1 MSPSTLDST
10 LPFEISSRRC
20 ILFLLLTIPLLFGA
34 THPFVQGLYTFYLL
48 LGAGGWLLFVGS
60 RPRFRS
66 SRRRSRPKN
75 HASHPENHR
84 SEDLE
89 KTVKHSRQK
98 ISIWLWPALI
108 LLLYIAF
115 TTLPL
120 PLGLLAK
127 LSPLRAQQLGAVNT
141 LTDAGITFAPLSY
154 SGLLTL
160 KQGVF
165 YLALLLY
172 FLSARIL
179 LRRNQQ
185 FALQVVTIMVGIG
198 CFEAVYGLLQAMND
212 SLGVLWLP
220 SNFGAQGVARGT
232 IIYRNQY
239 ATFLNMCW
247 PLAVAIAA
255 LRVKK
260 HPPSLFLFAAGM
272 MILAVLFSLSRGG
285 TIALFCIAA
294 MIGLTMPF
302 SKRKKVVTVLL
313 LLLFLVFYGALLG
326 GYDDLVNRFTN
337 LQTSALERFTVWKM
351 SLSILFDHPLTG
363 IGLESYSKLSPLYL
377 KNFSGNL
384 LWDRTHNEY
393 VELAIELGW
402 PAMLL
407 FTGYLLS
414 SLVVYG
420 RRILQKKEAILGIA
434 AFAGICSF
442 FIHGTTDFGWQ
453 LPANSVYCVTL
464 MALVAAQLDR
474 RKKNL
479 HATI

>member
-1 MSPSTLDST
+1 MSPSRLDST
-10 LPFEISSRRC
+10 FPFEISSRRC

-48 LGAGGWLLFVGS
+48 LGSGVWLVFGRSRSKLQKRGGQNQNEELDKTSQRRRLKISIQFWPVWLLF
-60 RPRFRS
+60 F
-66 SRRRSRPKN
+66 
-75 HASHPENHR
+75 
-84 SEDLE
+84 
-89 KTVKHSRQK
+89 
-98 ISIWLWPALI
+98 
-108 LLLYIAF
+108 YIAI

-120 PLGLLAK
+120 PLGLLGWV
-127 LSPLRAQQLGAVNT
+127 SPFRAQQLIAVNT
-141 LTDAGITFAPLSY
+141 LADTAITCAPLSY

-160 KQGVF
+160 KQGVY
-165 YLALLLY
+165 YLALFLY
-172 FLSARIL
+172 FLSARTI
-179 LRRNQQ
+179 LRRNQR
-185 FALQVVTIMVGIG
+185 FALQVVTIMVAIG
-198 CFEAVYGLLQAMND
+198 CFEAVYGLLQVMNH

-220 SNFGAQGVARGT
+220 SSLGAKGVARGT

-255 LRVKK
+255 LKIKK
-260 HPPSLFLFAAGM
+260 HPPSLFLFGAGLM
-272 MILAVLFSLSRGG
+272 MLAVLFSLSRGG
-285 TIALFCIAA
+285 TIALCCISI

-302 SKRKKVVTVLL
+302 SKRKKLATVFLC
-313 LLLFLVFYGALLG
+313 LLFLAFYGALLG
-326 GYDDLVNRFTN
+326 GYDDLISRFVN
-337 LQTSALERFTVWKM
+337 LQSSALQRFTVWRM
-351 SLSILFDHPLTG
+351 SLMMLFDHSLTG

-384 LWDRTHNEY
+384 LWDRAHNEY

-407 FTGYLLS
+407 FTSYLFSRLAI
-414 SLVVYG
+414 YG
-420 RRILQKKEAILGIA
+420 RRILRSKDAILGIA

-474 RKKNL
+474 QRKKY
-479 HATI
+479 T

>member
-1 MSPSTLDST
+1 MNLSRMDTT

-20 ILFLLLTIPLLFGA
+20 LLFLLLTIPLLFGA
-34 THPFVQGLYTFYLL
+34 THPFVQGLYTLYLL
-48 LGAGGWLLFVGS
+48 LGAGGWLLF
-60 RPRFRS
+60 
-66 SRRRSRPKN
+66 
-75 HASHPENHR
+75 
-84 SEDLE
+84 
-89 KTVKHSRQK
+89 TRQK
-98 ISIWLWPALI
+98 ISIWLWPALL
-108 LLLYIAF
+108 LLLYIVF

-120 PLGLLAK
+120 PLDLLAK
-127 LSPLRAQQLGAVNT
+127 ISSFRAQQVAAVNT
-141 LTDAGITFAPLSY
+141 LADTGINFASLSY

-160 KQGVF
+160 KQGAF

-172 FLSARIL
+172 FLSAGIL
-179 LRRNQQ
+179 LRRSRR
-185 FALQVVTIMVGIG
+185 FALQVAVFMVAIG

-220 SNFGAQGVARGT
+220 SALGAKGVARGT

-239 ATFLNMCW
+239 ATLLNMCW

-255 LRVKK
+255 LRIKK
-260 HPPSLFLFAAGM
+260 RPAPLFLFAAGIM
-272 MILAVLFSLSRGG
+272 MLAVLFSLSRGG
-285 TIALFCIAA
+285 TIALLCSVV

-302 SKRKKVVTVLL
+302 SKRKKAATVF
-313 LLLFLVFYGALLG
+313 LFLIFLLVYGALLG
-326 GYDDLVNRFTN
+326 GYDDLIKRFSD
-337 LQTSALERFTVWKM
+337 LQTSALQRFTVWRM
-351 SLSILFDHPLTG
+351 SLSILFDHPFAG

-377 KNFSGNL
+377 KNFPDNL
-384 LWDRTHNEY
+384 LWDRAHNEY

-407 FTGYLLS
+407 FIGYLLS

-442 FIHGTTDFGWQ
+442 FIHGITDFGWQ

-464 MALVAAQLDR
+464 MAIVAAQLGKKGV
-474 RKKNL
+474 RKKYES
-479 HATI
+479 I